1 MSIKIRLARAGRKGI
16 AFYKVVATNST
27 SPRDGKFLEKLGT
40 FDPLLEVSDEKRLVL
55 NRERVEYWISVGATP
70 TDRLSILL
78 NGAGIKGAEKY
89 KVKFTPRKKGEGA
102 KKKALEAAA
111 KAAAKAAEAATSTPA
126 A

>member
-40 FDPLLEVSDEKRLVL
+40 FDPLLEVGDEKRLVL

-70 TDRLSILL
+70 TDRVSILL
-78 NGAGIKGAEKY
+78 NGIGIKGAEKY
-89 KVKFTPRKKGEGA
+89 KIKFTPRKKGEGA

-111 KAAAKAAEAATSTPA
+111 KAAAANSEAAPA
-126 A
+126 VA